1 MAFLFDSDA
10 LSEALRKRPLPA
22 YLLWLSEIPRN
33 QQFSSAVVIGE
44 LYKGAFRST
53 RPEWHLENIEARV
66 LPAVT
71 VLPFDTGVARI
82 YGEIEAYLSR
92 RGLTVEDADLRI
104 AATALHHGFELVT
117 GNLRH
122 FERIPGV
129 KLHRALADARQR

>member
-22 YLLWLSEIPRN
+22 YLLWLSRIPRS

-53 RPEWHLENIEARV
+53 RPEWHLENIETRV
-66 LPAVT
+66 LPGVT
-71 VLPFDTGVARI
+71 VLPFDTGVARV
-82 YGEIEAYLSR
+82 YGEIEAHLSQ
-92 RGLTVEDADLRI
+92 RGQRIEDSDLRI
-104 AATALHHGFELVT
+104 AATAIFHGLQLVT

-122 FERIPGV
+122 FERIPGIQI
-129 KLHRALADARQR
+129 HRALADARLA